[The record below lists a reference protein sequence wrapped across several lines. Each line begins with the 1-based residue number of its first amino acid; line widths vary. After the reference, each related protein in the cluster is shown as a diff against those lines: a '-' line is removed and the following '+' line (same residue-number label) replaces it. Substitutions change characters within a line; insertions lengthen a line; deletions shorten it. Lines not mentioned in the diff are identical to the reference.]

1 MRFAH
6 FSDIH
11 LGFQKEKSLQDIEQA
26 VFERALD
33 DCIRRSVDFIL
44 ICGDMFHVNIPRMQ
58 VQKFAFASLRRVHEA
73 GIPVYAIYGSHDF
86 SPSATSV
93 IDLLVETGYITR
105 VQTFADPEDE
115 KKGGAMS
122 LGFVTD
128 EKTGAKL
135 AGISGL
141 GASKDMIYYENLDR
155 DALEAEPGFRIFM
168 FHGAISEM
176 RTAGDAAQVADA
188 AMPLSY
194 LPRNFDYYAGGHM
207 HKYQYR
213 GKQFENYPHVVYPGT
228 LFAGFHS
235 DLAENAGGV
244 KRGYVLV
251 EFDGTGVTAV
261 QQVEVKNCKYDVIR
275 INATHKTSHAVSEE
289 INEKLADMEPDGKV
303 VLLNVSGKMSEG
315 KTTDIDFA
323 AISDG
328 LHKKGTVEVKISRR
342 QLSSAEYEITESRG
356 DTAEEIAVN
365 TFVENI
371 GQVDSE
377 FAQIIG
383 TGGAKLAKRLLDILS
398 KPALE
403 NEPLH
408 VYQKRIADEAVA
420 ELRLDEEEEEEEEDA
435 RDNSARDEQ
444 TERGPLA

>member
-1 MRFAH
+1 MKFAH

-11 LGFQKEKSLQDIEQA
+11 LGFQKEKSLQDVEQDA
-26 VFERALD
+26 FERALD
-33 DCIRRSVDFIL
+33 DCIKRSVDFIL

-58 VQKFAFASLRRVHEA
+58 VQKFAFAALRRVHEA

-105 VQTFADPEDE
+105 VQTFEDPGGE
-115 KKGGAMS
+115 KGGAMS

-128 EKTGAKL
+128 KKTGAKL
-135 AGISGL
+135 AGINGL

-155 DALEAEPGFRIFM
+155 GALEAEPGFRIFM

-176 RTAGDAAQVADA
+176 RTAGDAAQTADA

-194 LPRNFDYYAGGHM
+194 LPRNFGYYAGGHM
-207 HKYQYR
+207 HRYQR
-213 GKQFENYPHVVYPGT
+213 KEFDNHPHVVYPGT

-235 DLAENAGGV
+235 DLAENAGGAR
-244 KRGYVLV
+244 RGYVLV
-251 EFDGTGVTAV
+251 ESDGTKVTDV
-261 QQVEVKNCKYDVIR
+261 QQVEVKNCEYDMIR
-275 INATHKTSHAVSEE
+275 INATHKTSHAVNEE
-289 INEKLADMEPDGKV
+289 INEKLAGMEPDGKV

-328 LHKKGTVEVKISRR
+328 LHKKGTVGVKISRR

-365 TFVENI
+365 AFVDNI

-377 FAQIIG
+377 FAQITG
-383 TGGAKLAKRLLDILS
+383 TRGAKLAKRLLDIFS
-398 KPALE
+398 KPAHE

-408 VYQKRIADEAVA
+408 VYQKRIADEATA
-420 ELRLDEEEEEEEEDA
+420 ELGLDEEEEDEGEEDA
-435 RDNSARDEQ
+435 RGKSARGEQ
-444 TERGPLA
+444 IERRPPA

>member
-11 LGFQKEKSLQDIEQA
+11 LGFQKEKSLQDVEQD

-58 VQKFAFASLRRVHEA
+58 VQKFAFAALRRVHEA

-86 SPSATSV
+86 SPSSTSV

-105 VQTFADPEDE
+105 VQMFEDSGD

-176 RTAGDAAQVADA
+176 RTADDAAQTADA

-207 HKYQYR
+207 HRYR
-213 GKQFENYPHVVYPGT
+213 YEREKFENYRHVVYPGT

-235 DLAENAGGV
+235 DLAENAGGA

-251 EFDGTGVTAV
+251 EFDGTGVTDV
-261 QQVEVKNCKYDVIR
+261 RQVEVKNCEYDMIR
-275 INATHKTSHAVSEE
+275 INATHKTSHAVNEE
-289 INEKLADMEPDGKV
+289 ISEKLAGMEPDGKV
-303 VLLNVSGKMSEG
+303 VLLSVSGKMSEG

-377 FAQIIG
+377 FAQITG
-383 TGGAKLAKRLLDILS
+383 TRGAKLAKRLLDILS

-403 NEPLH
+403 NEPLN

-420 ELRLDEEEEEEEEDA
+420 ELGLDEEEEEEDA
-435 RDNSARDEQ
+435 RGESARDKQ
-444 TERGPLA
+444 IERRPPA

>member
-11 LGFQKEKSLQDIEQA
+11 LGFQKEKSLQDVEQD

-58 VQKFAFASLRRVHEA
+58 VQKFAFAALRRVHEA

-105 VQTFADPEDE
+105 VQMFEDSGD

-176 RTAGDAAQVADA
+176 RTADDAAQTADA

-207 HKYQYR
+207 HRYR
-213 GKQFENYPHVVYPGT
+213 YEREKFENYRHVVYPGT

-235 DLAENAGGV
+235 DLAENAGGA

-251 EFDGTGVTAV
+251 EFDGTGVTDV
-261 QQVEVKNCKYDVIR
+261 RQVEVKNCEYDMIR
-275 INATHKTSHAVSEE
+275 INATHKTSHAVNEE
-289 INEKLADMEPDGKV
+289 ISEKLAGMEPDGKV
-303 VLLNVSGKMSEG
+303 VLLSVSGKMSEG

-377 FAQIIG
+377 FAQITG
-383 TGGAKLAKRLLDILS
+383 TRGAKLAKRLLDILS

-403 NEPLH
+403 NEPLN

-420 ELRLDEEEEEEEEDA
+420 ELGLDEEEEEEEDA
-435 RDNSARDEQ
+435 RGESARDKQ
-444 TERGPLA
+444 IERRPPA

>member
-11 LGFQKEKSLQDIEQA
+11 LGFQKSRPLQSVEQD

-44 ICGDMFHVNIPRMQ
+44 VCGDTFHANIPEMR
-58 VQKFAFASLRRVHEA
+58 VQKLAFAALRRVHEA

-93 IDLLVETGYITR
+93 IDLLAETGYITN
-105 VQTFADPEDE
+105 VQRLANNDDGT
-115 KKGGAMS
+115 MS

-141 GASKDMIYYENLDR
+141 GASKDITYYEKLDR

-176 RTAGDAAQVADA
+176 RTAGDAAQTVDA

-207 HKYQYR
+207 HQYQLNT
-213 GKQFENYPHVVYPGT
+213 FENYPHVVYPGT

-235 DLAENAGGV
+235 DLAENAGGA

-251 EFDGTGVTAV
+251 EFDSTGVTDV
-261 QQVEVKNCKYDVIR
+261 RQVEVKNCEYDMIR
-275 INATHKTSHAVSEE
+275 INATHKTSHAVNEE
-289 INEKLADMEPDGKV
+289 IHEKLAGMEPDGKV

-342 QLSSAEYEITESRG
+342 QLSSAEYEITESQG

-371 GQVDSE
+371 GQVESG
-377 FAQIIG
+377 FPQITG
-383 TGGAKLAKRLLDILS
+383 TRGAKLAKRLLDILS

-403 NEPLH
+403 NEPLNA
-408 VYQKRIADEAVA
+408 YQKRIADEVAA
-420 ELRLDEEEEEEEEDA
+420 ELGLDEEGEGEEDA
-435 RDNSARDEQ
+435 RDESARDEQ
-444 TERGPLA
+444 IERRPPA